1 MLQKHYLRWKQGKP
15 KGPGLDVM
23 ADALGFA
30 AVVKRRA
37 EKAFSQISAA

>member
-1 MLQKHYLRWKQGKP
+1 MLQKHYLRCKQGKP

-30 AVVKRRA
+30 AVVKRA
-37 EKAFSQISAA
+37 G

>member
-1 MLQKHYLRWKQGKP
+1 MPQKHYLRWKQGKP

-30 AVVKRRA
+30 AVVKRA
-37 EKAFSQISAA
+37 G